1 MVDRLAITSPHP
13 DRVAPALR
21 PILLVEDNLRDAEL
35 LLEALDAPEITARL
49 RHVRDGVE
57 ALAYLRGDA
66 ATAGPPSPLPA
77 LIVLDLK
84 MPRLNGLDLLAVLK
98 RTPAWQT
105 IPVVLMTSS
114 VQAQDI
120 STAYAL
126 GVNAYV
132 RKPLEFSAFV
142 ETVRQLFAFWIGRNL
157 LPDVVGS

>member
-1 MVDRLAITSPHP
+1 MSDRLPMHVLHP
-13 DRVAPALR
+13 DRAAPALR

-35 LLEALDAPEITARL
+35 LLEALDEPEITARL

-57 ALAYLRGDA
+57 ALAYLRGDQG
-66 ATAGPPSPLPA
+66 TAGPPTPLPA

-98 RTPAWQT
+98 RTPAWQV

-120 STAYAL
+120 STAYTL

-132 RKPLEFSAFV
+132 RKPLDFGEFV
-142 ETVRQLFAFWIGRNL
+142 ETVRQLFAFWVGRNL
-157 LPDVVGS
+157 MPEPHGP

>member
-1 MVDRLAITSPHP
+1 MA
-13 DRVAPALR
+13 DRVSMDALHPGRPGTPHR

-35 LLEALDAPEITARL
+35 LLDALDDAEITARL

-57 ALAYLRGDA
+57 ALAYLRGEDA
-66 ATAGPPSPLPA
+66 AAGVSPRLPA

-84 MPRLNGLDLLAVLK
+84 MPRLNGLDVLAVLK
-98 RTPAWQT
+98 RTPAWQA

-120 STAYAL
+120 AAAYAL

-132 RKPLEFSAFV
+132 RKPLDFAAFV
-142 ETVRQLFAFWIGRNL
+142 ETVQELFAFWVGRNL
-157 LPDVVGS
+157 LPDSVDA